1 MPELTSDQMIKWL
14 ERFAALVAE
23 NKDHLTQLDSA
34 IGDADHGA
42 NMDRGFKAV
51 LGKKTEFQGK
61 DIATVFKTVAMT
73 LISTVGGASGPLYG
87 TFFLQAGLPA
97 AGKSSISAEEFGA
110 LLEKGLNGVIQR
122 GKANPGDKTMIDAM
136 QPAIAAYRKALQGGE
151 SVDAALK
158 KAAESSREGMKA
170 TIPLVAKKG
179 RASYLG
185 ERSAGHQDPGS
196 TSTALLFQAAAESL
210 GD

>member
-14 ERFAALVAE
+14 ERFAALIAE

-87 TFFLQAGLPA
+87 TFFLQAGLLA

-136 QPAIAAYRKALQGGE
+136 QPAIEAYRKAVQGGE
-151 SVDAALK
+151 SLDGALK
-158 KAAESSREGMKA
+158 KAAKSSREGMKA

>member
-14 ERFAALVAE
+14 ERFAALLAE

-87 TFFLQAGLPA
+87 TFFLQAGLLA

-136 QPAIAAYRKALQGGE
+136 QPAIEAYRKAVQGGE
-151 SVDAALK
+151 SLDGALK
-158 KAAESSREGMKA
+158 KAAKSSREGMKA

>member
-1 MPELTSDQMIKWL
+1 MSELTSDQMVKWL

-42 NMDRGFKAV
+42 NMDRGFQAV
-51 LGKKTEFQGK
+51 LKKKPEFQGK
-61 DIATVFKTVAMT
+61 DIATVLKTVAMT
-73 LISTVGGASGPLYG
+73 LISTIGGASGPLYG
-87 TFFLQAGLPA
+87 TFFLQASLA
-97 AGKSSISAEEFGA
+97 AGAKPSISAEEFGA
-110 LLEKGLNGVIQR
+110 LLEKGLNGVVQR

-136 QPAIAAYRKALQGGE
+136 QPAVEAYRKALQGGE
-151 SVDAALK
+151 PISDALK
-158 KAAESSREGMKA
+158 KAAETARDGMKA

-185 ERSAGHQDPGS
+185 ERSAGHQDPGA

-210 GD
+210 PS

>member
-14 ERFAALVAE
+14 ERFAALLAE

-87 TFFLQAGLPA
+87 TFFLQAGLLA

-136 QPAIAAYRKALQGGE
+136 QPAVEAYRKAVQGGV
-151 SVDAALK
+151 SLDGALK
-158 KAAESSREGMKA
+158 KAAESSRKGMKA

-210 GD
+210 GN